1 MAAGKAQKKSSKVS
15 KKPAKK
21 AGKTPAKKALKALKA
36 APSSKRTRARPRAE
50 KAPPVRKDET
60 TIKLGPHHVERH
72 PVIGGVQ
79 VRPAPAQHQIPTARM
94 HHMTTRHH

>member
-1 MAAGKAQKKSSKVS
+1 MPAGKAQKQKKGSKAS

-21 AGKTPAKKALKALKA
+21 PEKKSSVKAALKASA
-36 APSSKRTRARPRAE
+36 TKRSRARPRAE
-50 KAPPVRKDET
+50 KQPAVRKDET

-79 VRPAPAQHQIPTARM
+79 VRPAPVIHQIPAARV